1 MLGIY
6 IHLPFCES
14 KCNYCAFNSFVAS
27 EEEKEK
33 YLSVLREDISFFAR
47 SNERVVDT
55 VYFGG
60 GTPSLLS
67 TEQFKKLIEA
77 IKTNYKLH
85 KNCEI
90 TLEANPNSLTEEK
103 LLCYKE
109 NGVNRLSIGVQ
120 SLNDES
126 LKFIERRHD
135 SSQAIEK
142 IKLAKKYFNNISC
155 DLLIGLPTISSDEY
169 IKTLSKL
176 IELGVKHISSYMLQI
191 EENTPLKQMVDKNPD
206 LLPGDDECA
215 KFYEEIVEFLEK
227 NKFYRYEV
235 SNFAKKGF
243 ESRHN
248 IKYWTN
254 KPYIGFGLSAHSYI
268 DGKRWACGEKL
279 SDFYNHKHIMEEYLG
294 DEEKI
299 EEHIML
305 GLRCFKGIDISY
317 LKKLNYDIEKNQYY
331 NQYIKENVLIKKSA
345 NRVILNPKYYEVNN
359 LIITNLMP

>member
-6 IHLPFCES
+6 VHLPFCES

-27 EEEKEK
+27 EEEREK
-33 YLSVLREDISFFAR
+33 YLNVLIEDISFFAKTNKR
-47 SNERVVDT
+47 IVDT
-55 VYFGG
+55 IYFGG

-67 TEQFKKLIEA
+67 ANQFERLINV
-77 IKTNYKLH
+77 IKNSYKLH

-90 TLEANPNSLTEEK
+90 TLEANPNSLNEEK
-103 LLCYKE
+103 LNCYRN

-126 LKFIERRHD
+126 LKFIGRRHN
-135 SSQAIEK
+135 STEAIEK

-155 DLLIGLPTISSDEY
+155 DLLIGLPTICCDEY
-169 IKTLSKL
+169 IKTVKKL
-176 IELGVKHISSYMLQI
+176 IDAGATHISSYMLQV
-191 EENTPLKQMVDKNPD
+191 EDNTPLKNMVKQNPN
-206 LLPGDDECA
+206 LLPCDDECA
-215 KFYEEIVEFLEK
+215 EIYDKVVEFLEK
-227 NKFYRYEV
+227 NKFHRYEI
-235 SNFAKKGF
+235 SNFARKGF

-268 DGKRWACGEKL
+268 DGKRWACGERL
-279 SDFYNHKHIMEEYLG
+279 VDFYKHKRTMEEVLG
-294 DEEKI
+294 EREKI

-305 GLRCFKGIDISY
+305 GLRCFKGIDILY
-317 LKKLNYDIEKNQYY
+317 LKKLNYYIEKNQFY
-331 NQYIKENVLIKKSA
+331 NQYIGSNVLIKKGK